1 MPDAMNTI
9 FGREAFLALLESE
22 GVSHLFGNPGTTELP
37 VMAALPD
44 RPAIR
49 YVMALQ
55 EALVVAMADGYSR
68 ASGGLSVCNVHVAPG
83 LGNAMG
89 SLYNAKWMGSPVIV
103 TAGQQEQGHGLTE
116 PMLYDPLVP
125 IAQPLVKWAV
135 EVTRLQDLPRIVRR
149 AAKVATTPPT
159 GPVFISLPGDIL
171 NAQEAL
177 ELGHSTRVDTA
188 GRPSDAAL
196 DRLAD
201 RLLAARRPVIVAG
214 HEIATSGA
222 FDEAARFAELLG
234 APVYQQ
240 TVCDGAHFLSEH
252 PAFMGALTRDQR
264 HVRETLSPY
273 DLMCCVG
280 SDVLRMSVFSETDP
294 MPPGLAV
301 VQIGLRDWEMG
312 KNYPAEMALRADAKE
327 TLAALAPVIE
337 RKRGV
342 EGAERA
348 AAVIAALGESNW
360 TAKRDAARARLLSG
374 LGATPM
380 HPDLA
385 MLRLVDA
392 LPKDAA
398 IVEEGILSARAL
410 PALFPFRDAK
420 AFFGLG
426 SGGIGFAMAGAVGV
440 QLALP
445 DRPVVAVIGDGS
457 AMYSIQ
463 ALWTAANAKLPITY
477 VIANNGGYRII
488 KERLRSFHGVE
499 HYTGMEF
506 RAPPIDFVGLAR
518 ALGATAMRITDPDDI
533 GPAIAES
540 THRDGPT
547 LLDVVVDDG
556 FGNEGR

>member
-1 MPDAMNTI
+1 M
-9 FGREAFLALLESE
+9 
-22 GVSHLFGNPGTTELP
+22 SHLFGNPGTTELP
-37 VMAALPD
+37 IMAALPD

-68 ASGGLSVCNVHVAPG
+68 ASGDLSACNVHVAPG

-89 SLYNAKWMGSPVIV
+89 SLYNAKWMGSPIIL

-135 EVTRLQDLPRIVRR
+135 EVTRLQDLPRIVHR
-149 AAKVATTPPT
+149 AAKVAMTPPT

-171 NAQEAL
+171 NEQGAL
-177 ELGHSTRVDTA
+177 ELGNPTRVDTA

-196 DRLAD
+196 DRLAA

-214 HEIATSGA
+214 HEIATAGA
-222 FDEAARFAELLG
+222 LEEAAGIAELLG

-252 PAFMGALTRDQR
+252 PAFMGALNRNQRNVRD
-264 HVRETLSPY
+264 TLSPY
-273 DLMCCVG
+273 DLMFCVG

-294 MPPGLAV
+294 MPEGMAV
-301 VQIGLRDWEMG
+301 VQLGLRDWEMG
-312 KNYPAEMALRADAKE
+312 KNYPAEIALRADVKE

-337 RKRGV
+337 RKRGAD
-342 EGAERA
+342 GAEKA
-348 AAVIAALGESNW
+348 AAAIAALAGSNW
-360 TAKRDAARARLLSG
+360 SAKREAARARALSG
-374 LGATPM
+374 IGATPM
-380 HPDLA
+380 PPDLA
-385 MLRLVDA
+385 MLRVVDA
-392 LPKDAA
+392 LPADAA
-398 IVEEGILSARAL
+398 IVDEGILSAQAL
-410 PALFPFRDAK
+410 PALFPFRDAR

-445 DRPVVAVIGDGS
+445 DRPVVAVVGDGS

-477 VIANNGGYRII
+477 VIADNGGYRII

-499 HYTGMEF
+499 RYTGMEF
-506 RAPPIDFVGLAR
+506 RDPAIDFVGLAR
-518 ALGATAMRITDPDDI
+518 SMGAAAMRITDPDDI

-540 THRDGPT
+540 TRRDGPT

-556 FGNEGR
+556 FGNEGRQAPAVEAAHGGPSRETREPA